1 MNIREVLEKVKKE
14 LAELTPLKLNTVIGA
29 SKDEESG
36 GWKVMV
42 ELLEKVSIPDSMDL
56 LGIYGVLLSEEGEI
70 MRFERKGIRKR
81 GDVEQGEGY

>member
-1 MNIREVLEKVKKE
+1 
-14 LAELTPLKLNTVIGA
+14 
-29 SKDEESG
+29 
-36 GWKVMV
+36 
-42 ELLEKVSIPDSMDL
+42 L